1 MRLLR
6 SSLFALATTFAVL
19 AAGCTAQSS
28 GTDDTTPGVEQD
40 VTADAATLKLGTD
53 FTTSITGE
61 ATAGR
66 GLRVEY
72 ALERLPQCRG
82 NVGGGG
88 PGWNVTGSRERRRRE
103 DVRGQRA
110 HARR

>member
-6 SSLFALATTFAVL
+6 GSFL
-19 AAGCTAQSS
+19 AALVTSLVAITGCSASSS
-28 GTDDTTPGVEQD
+28 GDAATPGAEED
-40 VTADAATLKLGTD
+40 VTADAATLKLGAN
-53 FTTSITGE
+53 FTTSLTGE
-61 ATAGR
+61 AVAGK

-88 PGWNVTGSRERRRRE
+88 PGWKDR
-103 DVRGQRA
+103 DA
-110 HARR
+110 KAWARLEEYFQP